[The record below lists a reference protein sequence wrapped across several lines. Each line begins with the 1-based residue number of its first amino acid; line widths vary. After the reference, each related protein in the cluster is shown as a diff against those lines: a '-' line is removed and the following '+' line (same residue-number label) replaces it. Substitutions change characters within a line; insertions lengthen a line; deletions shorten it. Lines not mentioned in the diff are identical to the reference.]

1 MSRVKSLLPE
11 SRGDTDYHARLAVWR
26 QDGTPWQLD
35 ATLWTGFRN
44 VLLRGIDGSGLCPEV
59 FLKWFRRTAGTPI

>member
-1 MSRVKSLLPE
+1 MHDWQSGGKMELL
-11 SRGDTDYHARLAVWR
+11 
-26 QDGTPWQLD
+26 WQLD